1 MQDENL
7 EKRNEEEVVDNAN
20 YIDAIKDLKQNS
32 VSKEK
37 YDALVAENK
46 KLVDALVN
54 GEEIET
60 EQEEELKP
68 RLDYYK
74 AYKENKFNTDLE
86 YWTNFLNLREATI
99 KEYGKDPC
107 VTGNYGLSPE
117 GERVEPAYGEAE
129 TIDQQLGIIKDM
141 IAEADGDPTVFST
154 LMQAAMKKR

>member
-7 EKRNEEEVVDNAN
+7 TRVEEEVVDNTN
-20 YIDAIKDLKQNS
+20 YIEALKDLKQNS

-68 RLDYYK
+68 RLD
-74 AYKENKFNTDLE
+74 
-86 YWTNFLNLREATI
+86 
-99 KEYGKDPC
+99 
-107 VTGNYGLSPE
+107 
-117 GERVEPAYGEAE
+117 
-129 TIDQQLGIIKDM
+129 
-141 IAEADGDPTVFST
+141 
-154 LMQAAMKKR
+154 

>member
-7 EKRNEEEVVDNAN
+7 TRDEEEVVDNAN

-60 EQEEELKP
+60 EQEDELKP

-117 GERVEPAYGEAE
+117 GERVEPAYGEQE

-141 IAEADGDPTVFST
+141 ITEADGDPTVFST

>member
-7 EKRNEEEVVDNAN
+7 KRDEEEVVDNTN

-60 EQEEELKP
+60 EQEDELKP
-68 RLDYYK
+68 RLEYYK
-74 AYKENKFNTDLE
+74 AYKENEFNTDLE

-107 VTGNYGLSPE
+107 VTGNYGLTPE
-117 GERVEPAYGEAE
+117 GERIEPAYGEAE
-129 TIDQQLGIIKDM
+129 TIDQQLGVIKDM
-141 IAEADGDPTVFST
+141 ISEADGDPTVFST

>member
-1 MQDENL
+1 MQDDNL
-7 EKRNEEEVVDNAN
+7 KRDEEEVVDNAN

-60 EQEEELKP
+60 EQEDELKP
-68 RLDYYK
+68 RLEYYK
-74 AYKENKFNTDLE
+74 AYKENEFNTDLE

-107 VTGNYGLSPE
+107 VTGNYGLTPE

-129 TIDQQLGIIKDM
+129 TIDQQLGVIKD
-141 IAEADGDPTVFST
+141 IIQEANGDPTVFST

>member
-1 MQDENL
+1 MQDDNL
-7 EKRNEEEVVDNAN
+7 TRNEEEVVDNTN

-117 GERVEPAYGEAE
+117 GERVEPAYGEQE
-129 TIDQQLGIIKDM
+129 TIDQQLGVIKDM